1 MVWFTIYLLV
11 SIEKIAALF
20 LMSGGVILTISLL
33 TVLFAFIAL
42 VSHCEVG
49 VDLSE
54 FCKKYYP
61 KKTVISLLIFCSIFY
76 SIGKILPSQQE
87 MAIIVGSGAA
97 YEVLTSPE
105 AKKLG
110 NKALDALN
118 KKLDD
123 VLKEGGD
130 NPSVEKPVVAEKP
143 VPAQST

>member
-33 TVLFAFIAL
+33 TLTFAVIGFI
-42 VSHCEVG
+42 VHCESDVNFP
-49 VDLSE
+49 E

-61 KKTVISLLIFCSIFY
+61 KKTAISLLIFCSIFY

-87 MAIIVGSGAA
+87 MAIIIGSGAA
-97 YEVLTSPE
+97 YEVLTSPD

-118 KKLDD
+118 KKLDA
-123 VLKEGGD
+123 VLKEG
-130 NPSVEKPVVAEKP
+130 VVADKP